1 VLDTLARDTRL
12 AVRSLLRTPG
22 FTVAAVITL
31 GIGLGGTASMLT
43 TASAA
48 FRQPLAAGNGER
60 VVHIWQT
67 SQRSNQISVPLK
79 VGRDWE
85 ASLQSIESL
94 GMALGA
100 GTVNVTNGADAERA
114 ARAQV
119 SRAFFATLGVS
130 PALGRGFSAEESS
143 LNGPLAVVISDALW
157 ERMFARSPTV
167 LESSIRVEGVSY
179 PIVGV
184 MPRGFSYPLTADLWT
199 TFERAGPEGYGDRTA
214 HNFEVL
220 ARLKP
225 GVSMSQA
232 QEELT
237 RVNAQLFEAHEQ
249 MRNEG
254 FGVRMS
260 DLRTDLLDTSAT
272 ALWILTGAVGCVL
285 LIACANVANLLLAR
299 AVTRESQATLR
310 VALGATPRD
319 LLRLFLV
326 ESVVLSVAGTAVGA
340 LLVIWSSSIATRIL
354 PAGLTAT
361 RIAPDP
367 SVILVVALIMLGVGI
382 ACGLPSALHSARLD
396 LRTAISAG
404 TRSLAREPRGMSILT
419 GIEVAVAC
427 VLLIGAGLLIRS
439 LTRLEVVDPGFQ
451 VENIVLTPFSLGAA
465 PGSPYAE
472 PVRRAQ
478 FLDGALERTR
488 AVPGVVH
495 AGITSSLPFAFS
507 PNAGLEA
514 EGEDPAARAQRP
526 STHYRVVGGE
536 YFQALGV
543 PLRGGRYFTDQ
554 DRGGAPL
561 VAILNV
567 TAAKQMWQTENAVG
581 RRVRIRS
588 SDGVAEFATVV
599 GVVADMRHRGLTQP
613 PVMEVFFPYA
623 QRPFRTFAT
632 ALVVRTTSDPSSAIP
647 ALRSAVR
654 ETDPSVPS
662 AFTMLRDRVDLL
674 VAPARFRTR
683 LLTAF
688 ALVALALSAVG
699 LFAVVSYAVAR
710 RTREI
715 GIRMALGA
723 DARQVQRLVVWR
735 GMIPVLAGTVAGGWA
750 AVLLAKYVSGLVFQ
764 ITPHDPAAFAAAIVL
779 LPAVALFATWL
790 PARRATRIDPT
801 TALRAE

>member
-48 FRQPLAAGNGER
+48 FRQPLAAGSADR

-94 GMALGA
+94 GLALGA

-114 ARAQV
+114 VRANV
-119 SRAFFATLGVS
+119 SRSFFATLGVS
-130 PALGRGFSAEESS
+130 PALGRVFSADESS
-143 LNGPLAVVISDALW
+143 TNGPLAVIISDALW
-157 ERMFARSPTV
+157 ERMFARSPAV
-167 LESSIRVEGVSY
+167 LGNAIRIEGVSH

-199 TFERAGPEGYGDRTA
+199 TFERLGPEAYGDRTA
-214 HNFEVL
+214 HNFEVI

-225 GVSMSQA
+225 GVSLAEA
-232 QEELT
+232 QNELN
-237 RVNAQLFEAHEQ
+237 RVNAQLLETQES
-249 MRNEG
+249 MRKEG
-254 FGVRMS
+254 LGVRMS
-260 DLRTDLLDTSAT
+260 DLRADLLDTSST
-272 ALWILTGAVGCVL
+272 ALLILTGAVGCVL

-326 ESVVLSVAGTAVGA
+326 ESVVLAVAGTALGA

-354 PAGLTAT
+354 PAGLTST
-361 RIAPDP
+361 SISPDP
-367 SVILVVALIMLGVGI
+367 SVILGCALIMLVVGV

-404 TRSLAREPRGMSILT
+404 TRSLTREPRGMTILAA
-419 GIEVAVAC
+419 IEVAVAC

-439 LTRLEVVDPGFQ
+439 LTRLEVVEPGFQ
-451 VENIVLTPFSLGAA
+451 VENVVLTPFSLGAA
-465 PGSPYAE
+465 PGSPYTE

-478 FLDGALERTR
+478 FLDGVLERTR
-488 AVPGVVH
+488 GIPGVVH

-507 PNAGLEA
+507 PTAGLEE

-526 STHYRVVGGE
+526 STHYRVVGGN

-543 PLRGGRYFTDQ
+543 PLHAGRYFTGQ
-554 DRGGAPL
+554 DRSGAPL

-567 TAAKQMWQTENAVG
+567 TAARQMWKMERPLG

-623 QRPFRTFAT
+623 QRPFRTFGT
-632 ALVVRTTSDPSSAIP
+632 ALVVRTASDPSTVIP
-647 ALRSAVR
+647 ALRTAVR

-688 ALVALALSAVG
+688 AVVALALSAVG

-723 DARQVQRLVVWR
+723 NANQVQRLVVWR
-735 GMIPVLAGTVAGGWA
+735 GMIPVLAGTFVGGWA
-750 AVLLAKYVSGLVFQ
+750 AVLLARYVSGLIFE
-764 ITPHDPAAFAAAIVL
+764 ITPHDPVAFGMGILVL
-779 LPAVALFATWL
+779 PTVALFATWL
-790 PARRATRIDPT
+790 PAHRATRIDPT